1 MYSKKLIDI
10 FLTNFIEGSLNFYGI
25 LLIPKKTIHNHLIWS
40 IDNPKDLPWSNSA
53 IKLFITNKIHQ
64 FNKLVSGEFVSL
76 SKTINEFDNLIAYN
90 TGGWVSSCFNGRL
103 IFDLLN
109 IMKQVLI
116 GINHF
121 G

>member
-64 FNKLVSGEFVSL
+64 FNKLVSGELVSL
-76 SKTINEFDNLIAYN
+76 SKTI
-90 TGGWVSSCFNGRL
+90 S
-103 IFDLLN
+103 
-109 IMKQVLI
+109 KP
-116 GINHF
+116 
-121 G
+121 